1 MEFKEKLRRYQD
13 LTESAIDKLLPPAS
27 TRPSLIHEAMR
38 YSMQAGGKRLRPVLA
53 LATCELFGKLET
65 AIPAAI
71 SLECIHTYSLIHD
84 DLPALDNAD
93 LRRGLATCHKK
104 FDESTA
110 ILAGD
115 ALLTYAFQ
123 LLSKSY
129 AHTPELAVKLLA
141 LLSDTA
147 GSEKLIGGQVED
159 ILGETRSLDAGE
171 LEFIHKNKTSAL
183 IEASLLMGALV
194 GNANQEQLDLIR
206 SYGKKIGLSFQV
218 TDDILD
224 ATSDSE
230 TLGKDVGNDAAL
242 NKTTYITLYGL
253 EKSRQIATELTQDA
267 IAICKTLPGDTTFLE
282 GLANY
287 LDKRIN

>member
-27 TRPSLIHEAMR
+27 TRPARIHEAMR
-38 YSMQAGGKRLRPVLA
+38 YTMQAGGKRLRPVLA
-53 LATCELFGKLET
+53 LATCELFGNIEQAT
-65 AIPAAI
+65 PAAI
-71 SLECIHTYSLIHD
+71 ALECIHTYSLIHD
-84 DLPALDNAD
+84 DLPSLDNAD

-110 ILAGD
+110 VLAGD

-129 AHTPELAVKLLA
+129 ADKPELAVKLLA

-159 ILGETRSLDAGE
+159 ILGETRTLNAEE

-183 IEASLLMGALV
+183 IEASLEMGALA
-194 GNANQEQLDLIR
+194 GGASEDQLGIIR
-206 SYGKKIGLSFQV
+206 EYGKKIGLSFQV

-224 ATSDSE
+224 ATSDTE

-253 EKSRQIATELTQDA
+253 ERSREIASELTEKA
-267 IAICKTLPGDTTFLE
+267 IEDCQKLPGDSSFLQ
-282 GLANY
+282 GLATY
-287 LDKRIN
+287 LNKRIN

>member
-1 MEFKEKLRRYQD
+1 
-13 LTESAIDKLLPPAS
+13 
-27 TRPSLIHEAMR
+27 MR
-38 YSMQAGGKRLRPVLA
+38 YSMLAGGKRLRPVLA
-53 LATCELFGKLET
+53 LATSELFGDVEQ

-71 SLECIHTYSLIHD
+71 ALECIHTYSLIHD
-84 DLPALDNAD
+84 DLPSLDNAD

-110 ILAGD
+110 VLAGD

-129 AHTPELAVKLLA
+129 ADNPALA
-141 LLSDTA
+141 LRLIAQLSDTA

-159 ILGETRSLDAGE
+159 ILGETRSLNADE

-183 IEASLLMGALV
+183 IEASLEMGALV
-194 GNANQEQLDLIR
+194 GGASNSQLKTIR
-206 SYGKKIGLSFQV
+206 NYGKKIGLSFQV

-224 ATSDSE
+224 ATSDAE

-253 EKSRQIATELTQDA
+253 EKSREIARELTQDA
-267 IAICKTLPGDTTFLE
+267 IAACEQLPGDTSFLQ
-282 GLANY
+282 GLAEY
-287 LDKRIN
+287 LNTRIN